1 MLSPKFFGPANRPRR
16 WHNRHANSHSPLG
29 SISPLVSGRCDCD
42 VWFVPR
48 KGGWFSGR
56 VVPAPPDSRVMRGVV
71 AMERKR
77 WTKYVTDRRLQ
88 GLALIL
94 IGAAGLR
101 QATLASS
108 DNSGS
113 SNVANNSNAYPLIAI
128 ARDFRPGH
136 ADFGA
141 GVGDNLSF
149 SVGNIAST
157 LDANGRPSYVG
168 GGKVVTASAKDAAGR
183 YIMPAAVQAKPVTD
197 FSINGASVSSSNPM
211 VAKITIVGAAI
222 VSGSTP
228 CPVAMR
234 VKVGNSYHEPFGAF
248 SNKTA
253 ANVNDNRN
261 PRTAVLPGTIAA
273 GTSVS
278 IDGQTWLPGSNSV
291 YMTVNSANGGAQVK
305 ALRNGDSVPNTT
317 GFAGQVSAKAM
328 LTPYLDS
335 TGKKIKLNSN
345 QVIYLFELG
354 TTSTTSSA
362 FDMQD
367 LVVLVDLA
375 TDPSYFQAPAPV
387 VVTDAC
393 GNVVND
399 TAATFGDV
407 NGGGIMSAATF
418 SQWFSDVPGANASQ
432 RIFLSMNKGSDGVY
446 SFSTSDFTPM
456 DGELYGNQGASH
468 NRGFT
473 CSIDAV
479 TGYKKCTGQFIEYA
493 GAGDA
498 WLFINGKLAMDM
510 GGTHA
515 NGKQVVLLDRLN
527 LTDGAEVRVNFFY
540 AQRTSNNA
548 TFGLRTNLVL
558 STPNSVGTPGVSG
571 MLD

>member
-1 MLSPKFFGPANRPRR
+1 
-16 WHNRHANSHSPLG
+16 
-29 SISPLVSGRCDCD
+29 
-42 VWFVPR
+42 
-48 KGGWFSGR
+48 
-56 VVPAPPDSRVMRGVV
+56 MRGVV

-108 DNSGS
+108 DTTGTT
-113 SNVANNSNAYPLIAI
+113 NVASTSNGYPLIAI

-141 GVGDNLSF
+141 GLGDSLPA
-149 SVGNIAST
+149 SVGNIASSLGSDGLPT
-157 LDANGRPSYVG
+157 YTG
-168 GGKVVTASAKDAAGR
+168 GGKVMTAPAKDAAGR
-183 YIMPAAVQAKPVTD
+183 FIMPAAVQAAPVTN
-197 FSINGASVSSSNPM
+197 FNINGASISSSQPM
-211 VAKITIVGAAI
+211 AAKVTFVGAAM
-222 VSGSTP
+222 VSAYGI
-228 CPVAMR
+228 AGR
-234 VKVGNSYHEPFGAF
+234 VNVGTTQYTPFGKF
-248 SNKTA
+248 SAPNA
-253 ANVNDNRN
+253 YNLNDK
-261 PRTAVLPGTIAA
+261 PSQSVVLPGIIAPETKITVDGRSWRISDGRELMTI
-273 GTSVS
+273 
-278 IDGQTWLPGSNSV
+278 
-291 YMTVNSANGGAQVK
+291 NSANGGQQVV
-305 ALRNGDSVPNTT
+305 ALRNGNSVPRTS
-317 GFAGQVSAKAM
+317 GFSGQASAKVM
-328 LTPYLDS
+328 LAPYLNAAGD
-335 TGKKIKLNSN
+335 KVVLKSN

-354 TTSTTSSA
+354 VSDKNSTA

-367 LVVLVDLA
+367 LIVLVDLA
-375 TDPSYFQAPAPV
+375 SDPSYFQAPAPV

-407 NGGGIMSAATF
+407 NGGGILSAASF
-418 SQWFSDVPGANASQ
+418 SQWFADVPGANASQ
-432 RIFLSMNKGSDGVY
+432 RIFLSMTKGPDGVFSY
-446 SFSTSDFTPM
+446 STPDFTPI
-456 DGELYGNQGASH
+456 DGELYGNQSASH

-479 TGYKKCTGQFIEYA
+479 SGYKKCGGQFIEYA

-515 NGKQVVLLDRLN
+515 NGKQVVLLDRLG

-548 TFGLRTNLVL
+548 TFGLRTNMVL
-558 STPNSVGTPGVSG
+558 STPNSVGVPGVSG

>member
-1 MLSPKFFGPANRPRR
+1 M
-16 WHNRHANSHSPLG
+16 
-29 SISPLVSGRCDCD
+29 
-42 VWFVPR
+42 
-48 KGGWFSGR
+48 
-56 VVPAPPDSRVMRGVV
+56 PPDSRVMRGVV

-101 QATLASS
+101 QATLAG
-108 DNSGS
+108 SGTS
-113 SNVANNSNAYPLIAI
+113 GTTNVADTSTTYPLIAV

-136 ADFGA
+136 ADFA
-141 GVGDNLSF
+141 AAVGDSLPT
-149 SVGNIAST
+149 SVGNVAAS
-157 LDANGRPSYVG
+157 LDTNGLPVYVG
-168 GGKVVTASAKDAAGR
+168 GGKVMSAAAKDASGR
-183 YIMPAAVQAKPVTD
+183 FIMPASVQAKPVTD
-197 FSINGASVSSSNPM
+197 FNISGASVSSSQPM
-211 VAKITIVGAAI
+211 VAKITVVGAAI
-222 VSGSTP
+222 SSGSSP

-234 VKVGNSYHEPFGAF
+234 VKVGNTYHQPFGTYT
-248 SNKTA
+248 SKTA
-253 ANVNDNRN
+253 GNVNDNKN
-261 PRTAVLPGTIAA
+261 PRTAVLPGTIAP
-273 GTSVS
+273 GTSIS
-278 IDGQTWLPGSNSV
+278 IEGQTWMPTSSTV
-291 YMTVNSANGGAQVK
+291 FMTVNSLLGGSQVK
-305 ALRNGDSVPNTT
+305 ALRNGDTAPNTA

-328 LTPYLDS
+328 LTPYLDA
-335 TGKKIKLNSN
+335 TGKKVKLNSN

-354 TTSTTSSA
+354 TTSLTSSA

-375 TDPSYFQAPAPV
+375 SDPSYFQAPAPV

-399 TAATFGDV
+399 TAATYGDV

-418 SQWFSDVPGANASQ
+418 SQWFNDAPGANASQ
-432 RIFLSMNKGSDGVY
+432 RIFLSMTKGSDGIY
-446 SFSTSDFTPM
+446 SYSTSDFTPI
-456 DGELYGNQGASH
+456 DGELYGNQSASH

-479 TGYKKCTGQFIEYA
+479 SGYRKCAGQFIEYA
-493 GAGDA
+493 GSGDA
-498 WLFINGKLAMDM
+498 WLFINGKLAMDL

-515 NGKQVVLLDRLN
+515 GGKQVVLLDRLS
-527 LTDGAEVRVNFFY
+527 LTDGSEVRVNFYY
-540 AQRTSNNA
+540 AQRTSSNA
-548 TFGLRTNLVL
+548 TFGLRTNMVL

>member
-1 MLSPKFFGPANRPRR
+1 
-16 WHNRHANSHSPLG
+16 
-29 SISPLVSGRCDCD
+29 
-42 VWFVPR
+42 
-48 KGGWFSGR
+48 
-56 VVPAPPDSRVMRGVV
+56 MRGVV

-113 SNVANNSNAYPLIAI
+113 SNVADNSNAYPLIAI

-136 ADFGA
+136 ADFGS
-141 GVGDNLSF
+141 GLGDNLPA
-149 SVGNIAST
+149 SVGNIASN
-157 LDANGRPSYVG
+157 LDANGLPAYVG
-168 GGKVVTASAKDAAGR
+168 GGKVMTAGAKDAAGR
-183 YIMPAAVQAKPVTD
+183 FIMPAAVQAKPVTD
-197 FSINGASVSSSNPM
+197 FNINGASVSSSQPM

-222 VSGSTP
+222 ASGSTP

-234 VKVGNSYHEPFGAF
+234 VKVGNAYHEPFGAF
-248 SNKTA
+248 SNKSA

-261 PRTAVLPGTIAA
+261 PRNAVLPGTIAA
-273 GTSVS
+273 GTSISV
-278 IDGQTWLPGSNSV
+278 DGQTWLPGNNSV
-291 YMTVNSANGGAQVK
+291 YMTVNSASGGAQVK
-305 ALRNGDSVPNTT
+305 ALRNGDNVPNVT

-328 LTPYLDS
+328 LSPYLDA
-335 TGKKIKLNSN
+335 TGKKVKLNAN

-354 TTSTTSSA
+354 STSTSSSA

-375 TDPSYFQAPAPV
+375 TDPSYFQAPTPV

-407 NGGGIMSAATF
+407 NGGGIMSASTF
-418 SQWFSDVPGANASQ
+418 SQWFADAPGANASQ

-446 SFSTSDFTPM
+446 SYSTSDFTPI

-479 TGYKKCTGQFIEYA
+479 SGYRKCTGQFIEYS

-498 WLFINGKLAMDM
+498 WLFINGNLAMDM

-515 NGKQVVLLDRLN
+515 NGKQIVLLDRLN
-527 LTDGAEVRVNFFY
+527 LTDGSEVRVNFFY

-548 TFGLRTNLVL
+548 TFSLRTNMVL
-558 STPNSVGTPGVSG
+558 STPNSVGVPGVSG